1 MGEGVSYSATIPAQ
15 PTGTSVEYCI
25 TTSTVDLS
33 QVVGSGI
40 IDSLTLSTSPHSH
53 YVVAPGATP
62 TATPF
67 PPATSAPK
75 GTPPPT
81 PLLSGLTYNGG
92 TPFVDGTN
100 LITGTTYTITA
111 QASSNTQSVV
121 FATNGKTAA
130 TVSLAAFSFTFTAP
144 ANTAAYILTVTPWS
158 WVQGTG
164 TQGASITVNY
174 NVVAASSPTPT
185 PTATPVDTPTPTPTP
200 ANHAPVVNAGQDQ
213 IIATLST
220 GLSGSATDDGLPK
233 PPGTL
238 TYVWSKVSGSGS
250 VTFGNAQTA
259 ITTATFSVGGI
270 YTLKLSS
277 SDGALTGTDTVVLT
291 VNKSPV
297 VNAGPD
303 QTITLPGAATLS
315 GSATDDGIPNPPGTL
330 SYTWTKSTGPG
341 TVTFADAHAAS
352 TTAAFSVAGTYTLQL
367 SASDGVFSSSDKL
380 IVIVNPNPSP
390 DLKVTV
396 TDGKTTIVAGTQN
409 TYTIIITN
417 AGPVAVTGASVIDT
431 FPSFFTGVTFTATQS
446 GGAAGFVASGVG
458 NINDTVDMP
467 SGSKITY
474 TAKGKVSSSSTGTLS
489 NAATVS
495 APAGLTDPNLADNTA
510 TDTDTINVSGDLQ
523 ITVTDGKTVAP
534 LGSKDTYTIVVKNSG
549 PSNVVGAT
557 IQDNFPGGLTAV
569 TFTATQTGGASG
581 FTASGSGNVN
591 DTVTLLSGSSITYK
605 ATGTINSSASGLM
618 SDSATISVP
627 VGVTDPNAANNTAT
641 DTDTLVAQADLKMTI
656 TDGKSAATAGTK
668 DTYTITVSNPGP
680 STATGAV
687 VNDTFP
693 STFTAVTFTTTQ
705 SGGASG
711 FTPSGS
717 GNISDTVTL
726 PGASSITYKAIGT
739 ISSSASGSIS
749 DTATV
754 SIPAGFTDPNAA
766 NNTAT
771 DTDML

>member
-1 MGEGVSYSATIPAQ
+1 MIENLWTVNSWTPDPLVLAGDWNAFNITNVVGPWRLTLVSPPGIQGSPDGFWWYISTIHVASDGTGDTTPGLHSFALVADQSYSNQWGGVTINIDDFTVLPFFLGSLLGPTNTISLEDGFYYSFRILAQVYPGSSSRLLGVMKTSAPPVSVTMGGQTPTAPTSNDPVVVSIVTSQPPSAQEQIYLRWSSDTFVTSDMVPADPVEDGVSYSATIPAQ

-33 QVVGSGI
+33 QVTGSGI

-62 TATPF
+62 TTTPS
-67 PPATSAPK
+67 PTATSTPK

-81 PLLSGLTYNGG
+81 PRLSGLTYNGG

-164 TQGASITVNY
+164 TQGASITVKY
-174 NVVAASSPTPT
+174 NVVAASSPTPTPTPT

-200 ANHAPVVNAGQDQ
+200 TLTPTPTPTPANHAPVVNAGPDQ
-213 IIATLST
+213 IVATRST
-220 GLSGSATDDGLPK
+220 GLSGSATDDGLPN
-233 PPGTL
+233 PPRTL
-238 TYVWSKVSGSGS
+238 TYVWSKVSGPGS

-341 TVTFADAHAAS
+341 TVTLADTHAAS

-380 IVIVNPNPSP
+380 IVTVNPNPSP

-396 TDGKTTIVAGTQN
+396 TDGKTTIVARHTKHLHDYYN
-409 TYTIIITN
+409 ERW
-417 AGPVAVTGASVIDT
+417 AGGSNRCVRNRYIPEHLYWCHLYGDT
-431 FPSFFTGVTFTATQS
+431 KWRRYRLCCQRRREH
-446 GGAAGFVASGVG
+446 
-458 NINDTVDMP
+458 
-467 SGSKITY
+467 
-474 TAKGKVSSSSTGTLS
+474 
-489 NAATVS
+489 
-495 APAGLTDPNLADNTA
+495 
-510 TDTDTINVSGDLQ
+510 Q
-523 ITVTDGKTVAP
+523 
-534 LGSKDTYTIVVKNSG
+534 
-549 PSNVVGAT
+549 
-557 IQDNFPGGLTAV
+557 
-569 TFTATQTGGASG
+569 
-581 FTASGSGNVN
+581 
-591 DTVTLLSGSSITYK
+591 
-605 ATGTINSSASGLM
+605 
-618 SDSATISVP
+618 
-627 VGVTDPNAANNTAT
+627 
-641 DTDTLVAQADLKMTI
+641 
-656 TDGKSAATAGTK
+656 
-668 DTYTITVSNPGP
+668 
-680 STATGAV
+680 
-687 VNDTFP
+687 
-693 STFTAVTFTTTQ
+693 
-705 SGGASG
+705 
-711 FTPSGS
+711 
-717 GNISDTVTL
+717 
-726 PGASSITYKAIGT
+726 
-739 ISSSASGSIS
+739 
-749 DTATV
+749 
-754 SIPAGFTDPNAA
+754 
-766 NNTAT
+766 
-771 DTDML
+771 